1 MGDSDRSHASTDRLR
16 LLPGTWRSLVGKID
30 PASSRL
36 TWRVR
41 ARYWISSAVQSMLQR
56 IQIKSFIDQLDTTT
70 PPAPLFVLGFW
81 RSGTTLLHELLCCDV
96 RFGFPSTYAC
106 LNPAHFLLSERWIRS
121 RTHPRVRRPMDDLR
135 YSWESPQED
144 EFALLALGAPS
155 AYEALIVPSLMRD
168 IDQLLDL
175 RARPGNGEDL
185 WCKMFDYFL
194 KLLTI
199 QQGKAM
205 VLKSP
210 AHGYRL
216 HILQRKFPEARYVL
230 IERNP
235 YEMFAS
241 NLKLWRTLIDR
252 YGLERCSER
261 QLEEFL
267 LAAYVLHQKIVSEG
281 LERSTPGSI
290 AQIRYEDLVK
300 NPLEQMQSLYKAL
313 GLEDFETARKRM
325 EAHMASVSS
334 HTRNRLRLS
343 RGQKMRIDA
352 AWGEIITRKGYS
364 WPDRNIDLSDDSTS
378 GQ

>member
-1 MGDSDRSHASTDRLR
+1 MGDSDRSHASTDRFR
-16 LLPGTWRSLVGKID
+16 LLLGTWRSLVGKID
-30 PASSRL
+30 PTSSRL
-36 TWRVR
+36 TCRVR
-41 ARYWISSAVQSMLQR
+41 ALYWISSAVHSMLWQV
-56 IQIKSFIDQLDTTT
+56 QIKSLVDQLDTTT

-106 LNPAHFLLSERWIRS
+106 LNPTHFLLSERWIRS
-121 RTHPRVRRPMDDLR
+121 RAHPRVRRPMDDLR

-175 RARPGNGEDL
+175 RARPGNGEDR
-185 WCKMFDYFL
+185 WCRMFDCFV

-199 QQGKAM
+199 QQGKTM

-216 HILQRKFPEARYVL
+216 HVLQRKFPKARYVL

-235 YEMFAS
+235 YEVFAS
-241 NLKLWRTLIDR
+241 NLKLWRTLIAR
-252 YGLERCSER
+252 YGLESCSER
-261 QLEEFL
+261 QLEEFI
-267 LAAYVLHQKIVSEG
+267 LAAYVLHQNIVSERF
-281 LERSTPGSI
+281 EHATPGSI

-300 NPLEQMQSLYKAL
+300 NPLEQMHGLYKAL
-313 GLEDFETARKRM
+313 GLEDFETARTLM
-325 EAHMASVSS
+325 EAHMASASG

-343 RGQKMRIDA
+343 REQKMRIDA
-352 AWGEIITRKGYS
+352 AWGDIITRKGYS
-364 WPDRNIDLSDDSTS
+364 WPDRNIDFSDDATG

>member
-1 MGDSDRSHASTDRLR
+1 MGDSDRSHALTDRLR

-41 ARYWISSAVQSMLQR
+41 ALYWISSAFQSMLQR
-56 IQIKSFIDQLDTTT
+56 IQIESFVDQLDTTT

-121 RTHPRVRRPMDDLR
+121 RAHPRVRRPMDDLR

-155 AYEALIVPSLMRD
+155 AYEVLIVPSLMRD
-168 IDQLLDL
+168 VDQLLDL
-175 RARPGNGEDL
+175 RARPGKGEDL
-185 WCKMFDYFL
+185 WCRRFDYFL

-199 QQGKAM
+199 QQGKTM

-261 QLEEFL
+261 QLEEFV

-300 NPLEQMQSLYKAL
+300 NPLEQMHSLYKAL
-313 GLEDFETARKRM
+313 GLEDFETARSRM

-343 RGQKMRIDA
+343 RAQKMRIDA

-364 WPDRNIDLSDDSTS
+364 WPDRNVDLSDD
-378 GQ
+378 